1 MRWSDIDIH
10 HRGSRTRSGGHGFS
24 ALGRRELLG
33 ILQRRA
39 LALGVDVRF
48 RSEAPSL
55 EDLAW
60 ADLIVG
66 ADGAS
71 SAVRAARAE
80 DFVPS
85 LDPRFC
91 RYMWLGTDLVFDAFK
106 FFIVE
111 TSTVSSRPTRI
122 PTTTG

>member
-1 MRWSDIDIH
+1 
-10 HRGSRTRSGGHGFS
+10 RGTVTRSGGHGFA

-33 ILQRRA
+33 ILQERA
-39 LALGVDVRF
+39 LTLDVELRF
-48 RSEAPSL
+48 SFEAPPL
-55 EDLAW
+55 PELAW

-71 SAVRAARAE
+71 STVRAAMYR

-85 LDPRFC
+85 LEPRHC

-106 FFIVE
+106 FFIRE
-111 TSTVSSRPTRI
+111 TPHGVV
-122 PTTTG
+122 